1 MISEHMKGWEMS
13 ELLEAV
19 RQYTREYIRLR
30 KETNRLLRQGQI
42 DKQEADHRNANA
54 KQFLMFARYQLETA
68 KKAGDLKRPASPS
81 HKWKRESED
90 SWQSKER

>member
-1 MISEHMKGWEMS
+1 MISEHMKGSEMS

-30 KETNRLLRQGQI
+30 KETNRLLREGEI
-42 DKQEADHRNANA
+42 DKQEADHRNGNA

-68 KKAGDLKRPASPS
+68 KRAGDLKSPASPS
-81 HKWKRESED
+81 RKWKRESEG

>member
-1 MISEHMKGWEMS
+1 MVSEHMKGWEMS
-13 ELLEAV
+13 ELLETV

-30 KETNRLLRQGQI
+30 KETNQLLRQGKI
-42 DKQEADHRNANA
+42 DKQEANA

-81 HKWKRESED
+81 HNWKRESED
-90 SWQSKER
+90 NWHSKER